1 MGALNSM
8 YLFQKIEET
17 VFKQYDARRTIGEF
31 LLANREK
38 LSEYTMEDIAKLT
51 HTSKATLVR
60 FAKYFNYSGWKEFM
74 YAFTHEVAH
83 FNDNHFDVDTNV
95 PFDNAADTL
104 EIIENIANLRMQTIK
119 ETSSLMSVID
129 INHAANILNQAETII
144 IYGRSPNSY
153 FGELFKRNLNT
164 IHKKAFVADTDES
177 GLISN
182 TLTSK
187 DCAIIISYSG
197 NNSDSYPMKN
207 VKTLLNNRVP
217 IISITS
223 GGENY
228 LRDYSTIV
236 LNVSSR
242 EKLYSKIANFST
254 EESIQFILNILY
266 AKVFSLNYDENMK
279 TKIANSR
286 RLEVKRQTTFKD
298 ISEDF

>member
-1 MGALNSM
+1 MGVLNSM

-31 LLANREK
+31 LLTNREK

-119 ETSSLMSVID
+119 ETSSLMSVTD

-164 IHKKAFVADTDES
+164 IHKKAFVADTDEA

-207 VKTLLNNRVP
+207 VKILLNNRVP

-254 EESIQFILNILY
+254 EESIQFILTILY

>member
-1 MGALNSM
+1 
-8 YLFQKIEET
+8 
-17 VFKQYDARRTIGEF
+17 
-31 LLANREK
+31 
-38 LSEYTMEDIAKLT
+38 MEDIAKLT

>member
-1 MGALNSM
+1 
-8 YLFQKIEET
+8 
-17 VFKQYDARRTIGEF
+17 
-31 LLANREK
+31 
-38 LSEYTMEDIAKLT
+38 
-51 HTSKATLVR
+51 
-60 FAKYFNYSGWKEFM
+60 
-74 YAFTHEVAH
+74 
-83 FNDNHFDVDTNV
+83 
-95 PFDNAADTL
+95 
-104 EIIENIANLRMQTIK
+104 
-119 ETSSLMSVID
+119 MSVID

>member
-1 MGALNSM
+1 M
-8 YLFQKIEET
+8 YLFQKIEEA

-31 LLANREK
+31 LLANREQ
-38 LSEYTMEDIAKLT
+38 LTQYTMDDIAKLT

-60 FAKYFNYSGWKEFM
+60 FAKYFEYSGWKEFM
-74 YAFTHEVAH
+74 YAFTHEVVQFEANG
-83 FNDNHFDVDTNV
+83 FTIDTNI
-95 PFDNAADTL
+95 PFTRSADTL
-104 EIIENIANLRMQTIK
+104 EIIENIANLRIQTIK
-119 ETSSLMSVID
+119 ETTSLMSVSE
-129 INHAANILNQAETII
+129 INQAAQILNQAETII

-182 TLTSK
+182 TLTQK
-187 DCAIIISYSG
+187 DCAVLISYSG

-207 VKTLLNNRVP
+207 IKYLLHHRVP

-254 EESIQFILNILY
+254 EESIQLILNILY
-266 AKVFSLNYDENMK
+266 AKVFSLNYDENMA

-286 RLEVKRQTTFKD
+286 ALEAKRQTTFKD
-298 ISEDF
+298 ISEEF